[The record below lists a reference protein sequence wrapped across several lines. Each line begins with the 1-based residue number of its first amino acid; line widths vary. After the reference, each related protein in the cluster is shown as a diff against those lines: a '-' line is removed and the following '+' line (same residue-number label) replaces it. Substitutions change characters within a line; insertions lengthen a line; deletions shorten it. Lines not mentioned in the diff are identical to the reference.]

1 MAGLM
6 AAAGVLAGL
15 SGFAVAGPVGVLVAA
30 RASPRRRLLAAV
42 TPAYVASLRLRATR
56 LEGQP
61 AWQAADYTAHPHGHG
76 YGAALRDRL
85 QRLATADGRA
95 IVLTAANR
103 ARAGTGSN
111 DRNNPNQQPPKRS
124 SSTSL
129 AYCSRM
135 PGRWPRTRRSSDG
148 GHRWLRSAA
157 YGAVGADSGWA
168 GHAGHQWPAA
178 RRSSSGPTMKASAT
192 LNGRGSTTHYR
203 ISNDGLVEPGGWI
216 SACIQNRKARSRR
229 SWQNSLKR

>member
-1 MAGLM
+1 M

-103 ARAGTGSN
+103 DRAGTGSN
-111 DRNNPNQQPPKRS
+111 DLSNNPTN
-124 SSTSL
+124 
-129 AYCSRM
+129 SRLKDLHPQVLPIA
-135 PGRWPRTRRSSDG
+135 PGCRD
-148 GHRWLRSAA
+148 
-157 YGAVGADSGWA
+157 
-168 GHAGHQWPAA
+168 
-178 RRSSSGPTMKASAT
+178 
-192 LNGRGSTTHYR
+192 
-203 ISNDGLVEPGGWI
+203 DGLELADLVMGDTDG
-216 SACIQNRKARSRR
+216 
-229 SWQNSLKR
+229 

>member
-1 MAGLM
+1 M
-6 AAAGVLAGL
+6 AAFFAACAGVWT
-15 SGFAVAGPVGVLVAA
+15 AA
-30 RASPRRRLLAAV
+30 
-42 TPAYVASLRLRATR
+42 TPAGVTGQAGSAGRSLRI
-56 LEGQP
+56 
-61 AWQAADYTAHPHGHG
+61 W
-76 YGAALRDRL
+76 
-85 QRLATADGRA
+85 
-95 IVLTAANR
+95 
-103 ARAGTGSN
+103 AGTGSN
-111 DRNNPNQQPPKRS
+111 DLSNNPNQQPPKRS

-178 RRSSSGPTMKASAT
+178 RRSSSGPTVKASAT

-229 SWQNSLKR
+229 SWQNSPVSYTHLTLPTNREV